1 MVTKNCQKVAFDSI
15 YEAFKQMKRDD
26 KVKRNMNIMF
36 NRVKLKMYTIGF
48 TYIKYG
54 ALNNANARDLII
66 QDLTR

>member
-1 MVTKNCQKVAFDSI
+1 
-15 YEAFKQMKRDD
+15 MKRDD
-26 KVKRNMNIMF
+26 KVKKNMNIMF
-36 NRVKLKMYTIGF
+36 NRVKLKMYTVGF